1 MCVILK
7 KDAMNDLK
15 KTLFVV
21 SICIFTNSY
30 AQIYQ
35 YTGKAWSLNT
45 SINPVSSVYDKVQNI
60 TINNFSAAI
69 GVSKMVYKGI
79 YPTLSYTYNKSNSS
93 SISVNREN
101 KSINTYNGGDF
112 HTITSSVLV
121 QKHLFTLQ
129 SRRISTGC
137 FKQTMSLI
145 IVPEFNFNLSPNR
158 SYTSKGDFSVKA
170 GVCIFNSYSGT
181 ISRNILWDF
190 YYRKG
195 ITPSFTLSMNN
206 EQHLYK
212 DEIGV
217 QMRILFR
224 QRYDFSR

>member
-1 MCVILK
+1 
-7 KDAMNDLK
+7 MNDLK
-15 KTLFVV
+15 KTLIVV

-45 SINPVSSVYDKVQNI
+45 AINPVSSMYDKVQNI
-60 TINNFSAAI
+60 TLNNFSAAF
-69 GVSKMVYKGI
+69 GASKMVYKGI

-93 SISVNREN
+93 SISENRKN
-101 KSINTYNGGDF
+101 NSLNTYNGGDF

-121 QKHLFTLQ
+121 QKHLLTLQ
-129 SRRISTGC
+129 SRRINSVC
-137 FKQTMSLI
+137 FKQTMSI
-145 IVPEFNFNLSPNR
+145 FFAPEYNYNLTTNR
-158 SYTSKGDFSVKA
+158 FYQSKGDFSVKA
-170 GVCIFNSYSGT
+170 GICIFNSYSGT
-181 ISRNILWDF
+181 ISRNIFWDF

-195 ITPSFTLSMNN
+195 LTPTLIVTNN
-206 EQHLYK
+206 EQSFYK